1 MPRQTP
7 EESMIEETI
16 SAKTATPELVEVSLV
31 RFAGYFLRL
40 GTFGFGG
47 PIALAGH
54 MQQDLVD
61 DRHWIS
67 KQDYVE
73 GLALA
78 QLAPGPLAAQLA
90 IYLGYVRNGI
100 LGATAVA
107 VAFVLP
113 SFLMVLALS
122 AAYVRYGG
130 LSWMQAIFYGI
141 GASVIAIIARSAYK
155 LTKLTLGKDKLLWGI
170 FAVLAVTTAWT
181 SREIVWLFLVAG
193 VVSLLIKAMPT
204 KAQVETVRPS
214 IGLFMLPT
222 LSGATGLFGIFLYF
236 AKAGLFVFGSGLAV
250 VPFLYGGV
258 VQEHHWLTERQ
269 FVDAVAVAMIT
280 PGPVVITVAF
290 IGYLVAGISGAT
302 AAAVGGDD
310 HLPVRIPARHHMRVG
325 SRARRVARG
334 AHQAVGRLGLVGHG
348 GIRYCSPGGRVGP
361 APLSGPRLTAARA
374 ARTIP
379 ARAHWGASCP
389 RQGRP
394 LPPNRFVRDIEPSSG
409 LYFSG
414 LQAITGGGPSWP
426 GDSRPGP
433 PSTI

>member
-7 EESMIEETI
+7 EVNVIDETV
-16 SAKTATPELVEVSLV
+16 SHKTTTPKVVEVSLV
-31 RFAGYFLRL
+31 RFAVYFLRL

-47 PIALAGH
+47 PIALAAH

-107 VAFVLP
+107 IAFVLP

-170 FAVLAVTTAWT
+170 FIVLAVTTAWT

-193 VVSLLIKAMPT
+193 VVALLVKAMPT
-204 KAQVETVRPS
+204 RAQVETIRP
-214 IGLFMLPT
+214 
-222 LSGATGLFGIFLYF
+222 AVWLFGPPTFAGASGLLGMFLYF
-236 AKAGLFVFGSGLAV
+236 AKAGVFVFGSGLAV

-258 VQEHHWLTERQ
+258 VQEHHWLTDRQ
-269 FVDAVAVAMIT
+269 FVDAVAVAMLT

-290 IGYLVAGISGAT
+290 IGYLVAGFAG
-302 AAAVGGDD
+302 AAAAAIGVF
-310 HLPVRIPARHHMRVG
+310 LPVYLFVVIPYPWFDRISA
-325 SRARRVARG
+325 
-334 AHQAVGRLGLVGHG
+334 
-348 GIRYCSPGGRVGP
+348 
-361 APLSGPRLTAARA
+361 
-374 ARTIP
+374 
-379 ARAHWGASCP
+379 
-389 RQGRP
+389 
-394 LPPNRFVRDIEPSSG
+394 
-409 LYFSG
+409 
-414 LQAITGGGPSWP
+414 
-426 GDSRPGP
+426 
-433 PSTI
+433 